1 MLFFENCFAYVCVSL
16 ITDGVLRLAGG
27 KDSHE
32 GRLEVYHRGQWGTVC
47 DDGWTELNAHV
58 VCRQLGFR

>member
-1 MLFFENCFAYVCVSL
+1 MCLLLF
-16 ITDGVLRLAGG
+16 TDGVLRLAGG

-32 GRLEVYHRGQWGTVC
+32 GRLEVYYRGQWGTVC